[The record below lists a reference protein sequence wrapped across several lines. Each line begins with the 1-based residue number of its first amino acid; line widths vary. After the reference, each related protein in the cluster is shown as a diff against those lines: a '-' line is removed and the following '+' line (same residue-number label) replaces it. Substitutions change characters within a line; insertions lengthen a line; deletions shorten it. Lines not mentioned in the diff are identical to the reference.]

1 LAVAGVVN
9 RPQPRELSGRA
20 DEMFLNAAYL
30 VASDDTSLIAA
41 VGELDAAYRR
51 LAISFELTGPW
62 PPYNFV
68 EGVEDGE

>member
-1 LAVAGVVN
+1 MDGTRTSRV
-9 RPQPRELSGRA
+9 
-20 DEMFLNAAYL
+20 LNAAYL